1 MSSAKNQKKPKMN
14 KTALNETANLFLL
27 NNTVAIL
34 GPGILFLSSLS
45 CIITLKTYLKRLH
58 KYIAMLQMT
67 LYVHN
72 LTSSMIAISQLT
84 YMNISQNHT
93 LVSCG
98 ILVQSLVPTVVIT
111 FKYTSLLSYL
121 RNDQFQLKLVIN
133 NFVADTY
140 LWYRPYIYWILI
152 MIYLVYLDIP
162 LFS

>member
-1 MSSAKNQKKPKMN
+1 MN

-58 KYIAMLQMT
+58 KYIAMLLMT
-67 LYVHN
+67 LSIHN

-140 LWYRPYIYWILI
+140 L
-152 MIYLVYLDIP
+152 
-162 LFS
+162 

>member
-1 MSSAKNQKKPKMN
+1 MSSAKNQEKPKMN

-58 KYIAMLQMT
+58 KYIAMLLMT
-67 LYVHN
+67 LSIHN
-72 LTSSMIAISQLT
+72 LTSSMIAIFQLT
-84 YMNISQNHT
+84 YMNFSQNHT

-140 LWYRPYIYWILI
+140 LWYTSY
-152 MIYLVYLDIP
+152 
-162 LFS
+162 

>member
-1 MSSAKNQKKPKMN
+1 MN

-58 KYIAMLQMT
+58 KYIAMLLMT
-67 LYVHN
+67 LSIHN

-98 ILVQSLVPTVVIT
+98 ILVQSLVPTVAIT
-111 FKYTSLLSYL
+111 FKNTSLLSYL

-140 LWYRPYIYWILI
+140 L
-152 MIYLVYLDIP
+152 
-162 LFS
+162 

>member
-1 MSSAKNQKKPKMN
+1 MN

-140 LWYRPYIYWILI
+140 L
-152 MIYLVYLDIP
+152 
-162 LFS
+162 

>member
-1 MSSAKNQKKPKMN
+1 MN

-133 NFVADTY
+133 NFVADT
-140 LWYRPYIYWILI
+140 
-152 MIYLVYLDIP
+152 
-162 LFS
+162 